1 MPAPRDDRDPGQIGA
16 MRHMFGMGAAA
27 LALGAC
33 DRGPGNEAGAARSE
47 AKAPPVNAAA
57 DAARPGPVI
66 DEQRLLDAC
75 VPADERQLTI
85 QQLPRARRASLNRC
99 YNEETVRQL
108 TPRLP
113 IRVDRMTEIVLVSA
127 EGQNLVY
134 RYRVAQ
140 PVADMPAGTPERLDA
155 QTRRHACGGEDVRNI
170 IALGGA
176 QVFRWTDRDGATIRE
191 VRVDSCPEEGTT
203 AR

>member
-1 MPAPRDDRDPGQIGA
+1 MRRTIGL
-16 MRHMFGMGAAA
+16 GAA

-33 DRGPGNEAGAARSE
+33 EGGPGNEGAAQT
-47 AKAPPVNAAA
+47 KAESPPANAIANAAQ
-57 DAARPGPVI
+57 GPAI
-66 DEQRLLDAC
+66 DERRLLDAC
-75 VPADERQLTI
+75 LPANERQLTI
-85 QQLPRARRASLNRC
+85 QQLAPARRATLNRC

-113 IRVDRMTEIVLVSA
+113 IRVDPMTEIVQVSA
-127 EGQNLVY
+127 EGANLIY

-140 PVADMPAGTPERLDA
+140 RVAEMPAGTPDRLDA
-155 QTRRHACGGEDVRNI
+155 MTRSHACGGEDVRNI

-176 QVFRWTDRDGATIRE
+176 QVILWTDRDGATIRE
-191 VRVDSCPEEGTT
+191 VRVASCPDEGTA